1 MPSALGYLVLTVM
14 FETFGTAC
22 IQASQQFSR
31 LWPSL
36 GVLVG
41 YALSFWFLSL
51 ALRTVP
57 LGVAYATW
65 SGFGVVNITIVGWF
79 VFGQRLDAFAVLGLG
94 LVCAGIAVLHL
105 LSGAARL

>member
-1 MPSALGYLVLTVM
+1 MPTAIGFLILTVT

-36 GVLVG
+36 GVVMG
-41 YALSFWFLSL
+41 YGLSFWFLSL

-57 LGVAYATW
+57 LSVAYATW
-65 SGFGVVNITIVGWF
+65 SGFGVVNIAIVGWF
-79 VFGQRLDAFAVLGLG
+79 VFGQRLDLPGVLGLT
-94 LVCAGIAVLHL
+94 LVCTGIVVLHL
-105 LSGAARL
+105 FSGTSKL